1 MRTRQYSVKV
11 CEMTLTN
18 ENEFISFFDINHELF
33 KDYLIVING
42 QSSQKILD
50 YLDEKDIK
58 YLFNVSL
65 PKSQGRITA
74 EKVIQEQQE
83 IHEIKQKEITEEL
96 SKLSNRL
103 HNNLKVRDTL
113 VRSGQEL
120 NIKGDLLLLNRVN
133 SGATINI
140 DGNLIITQIVDGLIK
155 CNGNFMIIKT
165 SEKANILFHQQEIG
179 YESLMDRLNK
189 IEFIDN
195 KIVITPISK
204 ETNWVS

>member
-42 QSSQKILD
+42 KSSQMIQD
-50 YLDEKDIK
+50 YLNEKDIK
-58 YLFNVSL
+58 YLFNVNL

-83 IHEIKQKEITEEL
+83 IHEIKQKKITEEL

-103 HNNLKVRDTL
+103 QNNLKVRDTL

-165 SEKANILFHQQEIG
+165 SSKANILFHNQEIE

-189 IEFIDN
+189 IEYIDN

>member
-165 SEKANILFHQQEIG
+165 SEKANILFHQQEIE

>member
-1 MRTRQYSVKV
+1 M
-11 CEMTLTN
+11 
-18 ENEFISFFDINHELF
+18 
-33 KDYLIVING
+33 
-42 QSSQKILD
+42 
-50 YLDEKDIK
+50 
-58 YLFNVSL
+58 
-65 PKSQGRITA
+65 
-74 EKVIQEQQE
+74 
-83 IHEIKQKEITEEL
+83 
-96 SKLSNRL
+96 
-103 HNNLKVRDTL
+103 
-113 VRSGQEL
+113 